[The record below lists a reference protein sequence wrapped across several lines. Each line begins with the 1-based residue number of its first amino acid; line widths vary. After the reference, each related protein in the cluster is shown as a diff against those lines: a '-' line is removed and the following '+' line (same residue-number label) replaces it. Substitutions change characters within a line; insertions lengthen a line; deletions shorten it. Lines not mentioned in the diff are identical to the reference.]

1 MIVKVRNIDFY
12 IERCKSRKIPFKIE
26 QTLSTTKLYFD
37 DKVYHY
43 VENTSK
49 LNNYELNL
57 INRVKKDIQNYTLK
71 TEVLPT
77 KYIDLDEKKNF
88 DSIDQIYEL
97 DLNASYWNI
106 AHKNNFISNETYK
119 YALENKKISKKA
131 RLISLGALAKKTHT
145 TYFDGKQFTKYEE
158 RENINKD
165 YFFYI
170 TRKNYEIMSVLKLIA
185 NKDYLFYWVDA
196 IFFKGNEALKNIS
209 NYLNS
214 QNIGYKV
221 YKIDSIIKDEDK
233 ISVNSAEHKN
243 NIRHFNFKKD
253 KKRILYDNDFYIVY
267 KTEDNNEYI
276 EKYNKLDFKKYI
288 GTEIITH
295 TRIVTKKLF
304 FYKIYFET
312 KEKKTFSHIISIYKQ
327 SELNELIKKY
337 KKDYTIINLEKI
349 NI

>member
-12 IERCKSRKIPFKIE
+12 IERCKARKIPFKIE

-57 INRVKKDIQNYTLK
+57 INRVKKDIQNCTLK
-71 TEVLPT
+71 SEVLPT

-88 DSIDQIYEL
+88 ESKEQIYEL

-106 AHKNNFISNETYK
+106 AHKNNFISNDTYK

-145 TYFDGKQFTKYEE
+145 TYFDGRQFTRYEE
-158 RENINKD
+158 RDNINKD

-196 IFFKGNEALKNIS
+196 IFFKGNEALKNIT
-209 NYLNS
+209 NYLIKE
-214 QNIGYKV
+214 NIGYKI

-233 ISVNSAEHKN
+233 INVNSVEHKN
-243 NIRHFNFKKD
+243 NIRQFNFKKD
-253 KKRILYDNDFYIVY
+253 KKRKLYDNDFYIVY
-267 KTEDNNEYI
+267 KTDDNNEYI

-288 GTEIITH
+288 DNKLITH
-295 TRIVTKKLF
+295 TRIITKKLY
-304 FYKIYFET
+304 FYKITCES
-312 KEKKTFSHIISIYKQ
+312 KEKNIFSYIFSVHTEKQ
-327 SELNELIKKY
+327 VEEIKKIY
-337 KKDYTIINLEKI
+337 SKNAKIINIEKI